1 MTDPHTQEQTQNPQ
15 QEPVRAVAAPKTTA
29 TSVIYG
35 TGPGLVATDGFH
47 PTPTDDG
54 HQVLVWLT
62 PTPQERQLIAAAR
75 WGEPLPGVQTNHATP
90 PPVLPHDETEPVQV
104 VYHTGHPGTEASKHP
119 AEFARQLSRQYE
131 ALSYLT
137 VDEYLK
143 GRDLYNTQ
151 KRAPTPTSLELQ
163 RADLEGQ
170 IVDRLVDDYRFDPDE
185 AEKKAVEAVQAL
197 AALHEPDQSLQGTHQ
212 LVAGEI
218 VWGNSSVNS
227 SIGGQHKAGLA
238 RLDEKAREAQ
248 KAGKGHHYLNVRV
261 VLCDSP
267 QLAFR
272 IRRGKTNIIFDPE
285 EHKKQV
291 SHRTRADSNAL
302 AEEINNQYPELAQ
315 PPTTPEQQEK
325 QPPTTQEQQTQQ
337 EKEFAARYPGFANL
351 PAAGQQYLREKN
363 STTQT
368 RQTQQEKQ
376 PALGQQ
382 TQQEKQ
388 PTQTQQTQ
396 KEKQPVTPK
405 QQEKELAARY
415 PGFAQLPPAV
425 QQCLRE
431 KNSTTHQ
438 PTTPHQHTPT
448 HKPTNQKKPTR

>member
-15 QEPVRAVAAPKTTA
+15 QEPVRAAAAPKTTA
-29 TSVIYG
+29 TSVIHG

-62 PTPQERQLIAAAR
+62 PTPQERQSIAAAR
-75 WGEPLPGVQTNHATP
+75 HGEPLPGAQTNHTTP

-104 VYHTGHPGTEASKHP
+104 VYHTGRPGTEASQHP

-143 GRDLYNTQ
+143 GRNLYNTQ
-151 KRAPTPTSLELQ
+151 KRAPNSPAIETDRDSLEKK
-163 RADLEGQ
+163 
-170 IVDRLVDDYRFDPDE
+170 IVNRLVKEHRFERDD
-185 AEKKAVEAVQAL
+185 AKKKATEAVQAL

-212 LVAGEI
+212 LAAGEI

-238 RLDEKAREAQ
+238 RLDEKARKAQ
-248 KAGKGHHYLNVRV
+248 KAGKGHHYLNIRV

-267 QLAFR
+267 NLGSHIKYDR
-272 IRRGKTNIIFDPE
+272 TTINFDPTE
-285 EHKKQV
+285 SRKHTPQYI
-291 SHRTRADSNAL
+291 RADPAT
-302 AEEINNQYPELAQ
+302 LAQ
-315 PPTTPEQQEK
+315 PTNT
-325 QPPTTQEQQTQQ
+325 TTQ
-337 EKEFAARYPGFANL
+337 KR
-351 PAAGQQYLREKN
+351 
-363 STTQT
+363 
-368 RQTQQEKQ
+368 
-376 PALGQQ
+376 
-382 TQQEKQ
+382 
-388 PTQTQQTQ
+388 
-396 KEKQPVTPK
+396 
-405 QQEKELAARY
+405 QEKELAARY

-438 PTTPHQHTPT
+438 STTPHQHTPT

>member
-1 MTDPHTQEQTQNPQ
+1 MTDPHAQEQTQNPG

-29 TSVIYG
+29 TSVILG

-75 WGEPLPGVQTNHATP
+75 HGEPLPGAQTNHTTP

-104 VYHTGHPGTEASKHP
+104 VYHTGRPGTEASQHP

-143 GRDLYNTQ
+143 GRNLYNTQ
-151 KRAPTPTSLELQ
+151 KRAPTPTSLEQQ
-163 RADLEGQ
+163 RDALTQ
-170 IVDRLVDDYRFDPDE
+170 KIVDRLVGEYRFDPDK
-185 AEKKAVEAVQAL
+185 AEKKAAEAVQAL

-212 LVAGEI
+212 LAAGEI

-227 SIGGQHKAGLA
+227 SIGGQHKAGLT

-261 VLCDSP
+261 VLCDNSR
-267 QLAFR
+267 LASR
-272 IRRGKTNIIFDPE
+272 IRRGKTNVVFDPE

-291 SHRTRADSNAL
+291 SHHTRADRDAL
-302 AEEINNQYPELAQ
+302 AEEIRNKYPHLSHD
-315 PPTTPEQQEK
+315 PP
-325 QPPTTQEQQTQQ
+325 
-337 EKEFAARYPGFANL
+337 
-351 PAAGQQYLREKN
+351 
-363 STTQT
+363 
-368 RQTQQEKQ
+368 
-376 PALGQQ
+376 
-382 TQQEKQ
+382 
-388 PTQTQQTQ
+388 
-396 KEKQPVTPK
+396 
-405 QQEKELAARY
+405 
-415 PGFAQLPPAV
+415 
-425 QQCLRE
+425 
-431 KNSTTHQ
+431 Q
-438 PTTPHQHTPT
+438 PTTAPTQPGNTGRISQVKNILAAAFPEPATPT
-448 HKPTNQKKPTR
+448 KPHNPLTRPHSQPTRNRARNHPQNQIER